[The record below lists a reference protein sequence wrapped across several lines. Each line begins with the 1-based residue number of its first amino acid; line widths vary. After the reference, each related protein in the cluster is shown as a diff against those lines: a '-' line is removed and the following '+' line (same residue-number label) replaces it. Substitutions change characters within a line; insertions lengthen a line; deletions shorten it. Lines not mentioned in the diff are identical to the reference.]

1 VLAPP
6 ERCRD
11 ARLAI
16 VAGQATY
23 RVVIAD
29 DEYLVREGAR
39 SVLSAV
45 PGIAWWAWPVIP
57 RS

>member
-1 VLAPP
+1 VVAIAPRSALAAGRVLPRSDRD
-6 ERCRD
+6 ER
-11 ARLAI
+11 
-16 VAGQATY
+16 AT

-45 PGIAWWAWPVIP
+45 PAWRW
-57 RS
+57 

>member
-1 VLAPP
+1 MSEQL
-6 ERCRD
+6 
-11 ARLAI
+11 
-16 VAGQATY
+16 

-45 PGIAWWAWPVIP
+45 PGIEPGTRP
-57 RS
+57 PMSS